1 MSSILYREGHGTIEH
16 GIECE
21 STNCEPDEID
31 GLLAAGWS
39 INPPGYEPAETP
51 ADDVAPADD
60 HGDGDETNLNPVRL
74 AAKEAGIDGWDT
86 KRIGTL
92 EKMLEV

>member
-1 MSSILYREGHGTIEH
+1 MACIIYREGKGTVEF

-21 STNCEPDEID
+21 STTCEVEHLD

-39 INPPGYEPAETP
+39 QNPPGYKAATIEIEAADEPEDATI
-51 ADDVAPADD
+51 
-60 HGDGDETNLNPVRL
+60 NPVRI
-74 AAKEAGIDGWDT
+74 AAKAAGIDGWDI

-92 EKMLEV
+92 EKLLSEA